1 MYLRLQLEREEITEG
16 ASPSAGTVGEDR
28 ADIVPLWLSLLDMGE
43 ILLILGVIV
52 PLWHSAASRY
62 TRVLRPESSKTT
74 RKEEEENI
82 FLLVDMSFLCAC
94 SITRR
99 SQSTLVLPVWLE
111 LGSEDR

>member
-16 ASPSAGTVGEDR
+16 ASPSAGLR
-28 ADIVPLWLSLLDMGE
+28 LWFSLLDMGE

-74 RKEEEENI
+74 RKEEEEENI
-82 FLLVDMSFLCAC
+82 FLLVDVFFV
-94 SITRR
+94 R
-99 SQSTLVLPVWLE
+99 W
-111 LGSEDR
+111 